1 MTSLLLPTFAILIIN
16 QEWSFNIP
24 FLGIVYKPWR
34 LFLLAC
40 ALPNLICAFFLQ
52 FVLTESPKFT
62 YSQGNE
68 AATLE
73 ILRRI
78 FRMNSGKSILE
89 YEVKQIKK
97 TEEFGSSL
105 NNPNKNFFKTFL
117 DQSTPLFK
125 GKHLRNIL
133 TACFLQFSICNATNG
148 FWPFFPEI
156 VNKVSMFLEP
166 NPAGTATICEI
177 YNQYGNVQNATGEI
191 VCIDKLEFGTFIYM
205 YTLVTL
211 YLIFYTIISFSINWA
226 GKLWNLEIILVLTG
240 LSALGIIFIKVPVV
254 STVFL
259 LILLL
264 SGLGIVVVNASTIEL
279 FPTKM
284 R

>member
-1 MTSLLLPTFAILIIN
+1 MFSK
-16 QEWSFNIP
+16 
-24 FLGIVYKPWR
+24 GD
-34 LFLLAC
+34 
-40 ALPNLICAFFLQ
+40 
-52 FVLTESPKFT
+52 
-62 YSQGNE
+62 E

-73 ILRRI
+73 ILRKI
-78 FRMNSGKSILE
+78 FRMNTGKSILE

-97 TEEFGSSL
+97 TEEFESNL
-105 NNPNKNFFKTFL
+105 NRPHTNFFKNFW

-156 VNKVSMFLEP
+156 VNRVSLFLEP
-166 NPAGTATICEI
+166 DPTKTATVCEI
-177 YNQYGNVQNATGEI
+177 FNMYENVANATTGEMT
-191 VCIDKLEFGTFIYM
+191 CIDKLESGTFIFMYM
-205 YTLVTL
+205 IVTS
-211 YLIFYTIISFSINWA
+211 YIIFYTIISFSINWA
-226 GKLWNLEIILVLTG
+226 GKLWNLELVLVLTG
-240 LSALGIIFIKVPVV
+240 VSALGIIFIRVPVV
-254 STVFL
+254 SSVFI